1 MSAPKAPKRSGVPA
15 WPLAVLAAV
24 ALLAA
29 VVAVQR
35 EQSVSSSV
43 TLTLDEVEM
52 EASRALG
59 ATRAIVVAQAANAE
73 LIASL
78 TLVSQIHQSALLSEE
93 PEAVAEVRTAR
104 ERLTAASDALAT
116 ALSQLD
122 TVGEILPPSD
132 PRNDPVE
139 RRLLGFVERGGV
151 IVPRMVVLFG
161 EANDRTLDLLEAHR
175 LAAARA
181 NFLFEERARLEAVT
195 SRVRRQV
202 SALEDLASQVSAIAA
217 EEVRGSL
224 ALVSD
229 RAGGGAWTGYL
240 IGAVTAVGAIGF
252 AFWSMRRRSRDA
264 RGADLSPAG

>member
-122 TVGEILPPSD
+122 TVGEILPPKCPS
-132 PRNDPVE
+132 E
-139 RRLLGFVERGGV
+139 
-151 IVPRMVVLFG
+151 
-161 EANDRTLDLLEAHR
+161 
-175 LAAARA
+175 
-181 NFLFEERARLEAVT
+181 FLRYC
-195 SRVRRQV
+195 
-202 SALEDLASQVSAIAA
+202 
-217 EEVRGSL
+217 
-224 ALVSD
+224 
-229 RAGGGAWTGYL
+229 TGKL
-240 IGAVTAVGAIGF
+240 
-252 AFWSMRRRSRDA
+252 
-264 RGADLSPAG
+264 